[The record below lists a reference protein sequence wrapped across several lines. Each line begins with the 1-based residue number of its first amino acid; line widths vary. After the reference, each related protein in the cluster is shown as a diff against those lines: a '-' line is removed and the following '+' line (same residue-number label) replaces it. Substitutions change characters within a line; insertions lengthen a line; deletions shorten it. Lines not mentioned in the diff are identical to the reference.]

1 MQAKGKERDNKIQKD
16 FNEWGTFNIYHAP
29 LPYTVSCICKSVAF
43 IG

>member
-29 LPYTVSCICKSVAF
+29 FNTIHRIMYL
-43 IG
+43 